1 MSLPR
6 PRAGWYIK
14 AEWPGGR
21 QSAEAARARAELP
34 DPGGGARPPARRSAL
49 LPPPPRPRAPT
60 SPGPRAELPW
70 ALSRACRG
78 DAGGDLGARA
88 GDAQQRR
95 ARRGVRAARPGAP
108 GRGGR
113 SPRGRGDPG
122 AWGPPRRAPAIS
134 ARPERAARGWPRVES
149 AGNGARGSGPP
160 NVDYLV
166 CISRARTTPTP
177 ATSSASWACFLP
189 PGSRGA
195 YLAGEIGGLRLAWGC
210 APRTKKEGQEK
221 KKVPVALPNEDPHS
235 GGTLILCW
243 CLEVSQAAFHLAH
256 YHGPASR
263 TRPLLVSTT
272 PPCTPVPPVQ
282 GKDGWL
288 SGAQPE
294 GS

>member
-1 MSLPR
+1 MHKPNG
-6 PRAGWYIK
+6 PAAG
-14 AEWPGGR
+14 
-21 QSAEAARARAELP
+21 RARRRRER
-34 DPGGGARPPARRSAL
+34 ARGCRTREEVPARRSAL
-49 LPPPPRPRAPT
+49 LSPPSRARAPT

-78 DAGGDLGARA
+78 EAGGDRGARA
-88 GDAQQRR
+88 GDAQQRK

-113 SPRGRGDPG
+113 SPRGRGDPCTW
-122 AWGPPRRAPAIS
+122 APPRRAPAIS

-166 CISRARTTPTP
+166 CISRARTTPHP
-177 ATSSASWACFLP
+177 L
-189 PGSRGA
+189 
-195 YLAGEIGGLRLAWGC
+195 
-210 APRTKKEGQEK
+210 
-221 KKVPVALPNEDPHS
+221 PVALPNEDPHS

-263 TRPLLVSTT
+263 TRPLLVSMT

-294 GS
+294 WS